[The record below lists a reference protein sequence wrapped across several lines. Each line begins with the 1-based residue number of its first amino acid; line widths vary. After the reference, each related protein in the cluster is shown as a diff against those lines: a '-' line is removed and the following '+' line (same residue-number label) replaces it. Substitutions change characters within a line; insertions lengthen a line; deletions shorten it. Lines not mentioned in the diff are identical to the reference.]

1 MLERNERPWG
11 EMLAALP
18 LDSELP
24 ASREVSVMRTFALVV
39 CLLGAISPPVSAW
52 ASPTRLDDADVVVV
66 LPSASRGEADQMKEL
81 LGPWA
86 RRVGEQYRETSAVLN
101 PGGPPRLK
109 ISYVSL
115 SDVVSDGAAPAAEDV
130 RQYLR
135 NRYTSRATTTE
146 RPRYL
151 AIAALPYAEYVD
163 PPETVE
169 LAIIP
174 RFHVAVRDVPS
185 QYTAAVETDVPYG
198 FLVPDTIDGGDGFV
212 DPGDLDMRST
222 TFTVFRIPLA
232 QIDDLRRFVDRSND
246 FAEAPYH
253 NDVTLVSGEFG
264 LFPGD
269 TSVVQ
274 CINANQ
280 LSGLASVG
288 RIFKVLDYPSCP
300 PDFLVTG
307 PTHRLA
313 DFLADASNGFKG
325 GMIYDISHGSGDA
338 IYAASSVRGAFPN
351 LASDDLDALPTGS
364 LNVFVSISCDN
375 DESLGRQNF
384 AMAMYL
390 HDSVAVVS
398 ATEILHP
405 TSLPAILDAEITA
418 FVALYRS
425 PLTLLQALHQFRA
438 EHYVNYVLGGPVDDR
453 PYNWINLLAVHVLGD
468 GLTIVSE

>member
-1 MLERNERPWG
+1 M
-11 EMLAALP
+11 
-18 LDSELP
+18 
-24 ASREVSVMRTFALVV
+24 REVRVMRTFALVL
-39 CLLGAISPPVSAW
+39 CLLSAITPPVSAL
-52 ASPTRLDDADVVVV
+52 ASPMPLDDADLVVV
-66 LPSASRGEADQMKEL
+66 LPGASREADQMKQL

-86 RRVGEQYRETSAVLN
+86 RRVREQYRETSKVLN
-101 PGGPPRLK
+101 PGGSARLK

-115 SDVVSDGAAPAAEDV
+115 SAVVPDGAAPVAEEL

-135 NRYTSRATTTE
+135 SRFTSRPTTTE

-163 PPETVE
+163 PPETVQ

-174 RFHVAVRDVPS
+174 RFHVAVRDAPA
-185 QYTAAVETDVPYG
+185 QYTAVETDVPYG
-198 FLVPDTIDGGDGFV
+198 FLVPDTVDGGDGFV
-212 DPGDLDMRST
+212 DPEDLDMRSA

-246 FAEAPYH
+246 FAEALYH
-253 NDVTLVSGEFG
+253 NDVTLVSGQFG
-264 LFPGD
+264 LFAGD
-269 TSVVQ
+269 TSLVQ

-280 LSGLASVG
+280 LSSVASVG

-313 DFLADASNGFKG
+313 DFLADTSNGFKG
-325 GMIYDISHGSGDA
+325 GMIYDISHGNGDA
-338 IYAASSVRGAFPN
+338 IYAVSSVAGAFSN
-351 LASDDLDALPTGS
+351 LASDDLDGLATGV

-375 DESLGRQNF
+375 DESLGRRNF

-398 ATEILHP
+398 ATETIFP
-405 TSLPAILDAEITA
+405 TSIPAILDAEVTA

-425 PLTLLQALHQFRA
+425 PLTLLQALHRFRA
-438 EHYVNYVLGGPVDDR
+438 EYYVNYVLDGPVDDR